1 MNILH
6 ATGSGEFNE
15 MQWGYHEWLLL
26 TEPGATLN
34 LGLMPGWANPT
45 GLALITIFTIM
56 VLFSFPCVRRGGHFE
71 VSSISIDICYLMS
84 FNHLGG
90 ICRN

>member
-1 MNILH
+1 MNILP
-6 ATGSGEFNE
+6 ARGPGEFNE
-15 MQWGYHEWLLL
+15 MEWGYHEWLLL

-71 VSSISIDICYLMS
+71 VSSISIDICYLLTS
-84 FNHLGG
+84 K
-90 ICRN
+90 IRI